1 MTNALKVQKLAIT
14 AFIAVVMAFLFL
26 NLFTVQAHAAGLLDE
41 TIDTAHEFS
50 RYPIDNYQLD
60 FYVDSSW
67 DWLPWNWLDG
77 IGKTAQYAIYL
88 FTNFLWTLNLYIS
101 NAVGYLIQQAYDLDF
116 ISSAASEIG
125 KNIQL
130 IAGVSA
136 SGFDSTGL
144 FPGMMA
150 IVTLLVG
157 VYCTYVGLVKR
168 ETTKAFH
175 AALNF
180 AVVFVV
186 SVGLIAY
193 APSAITGVNE
203 FSSDISNG
211 IVDVS
216 AKILAPD
223 TAGENTGVTA
233 IIQSSSASVGIL
245 QALSTTGAITYSAA
259 IPIILGQNIGTCI
272 TAFLSSV
279 GGSKNARRTAMVHFY
294 FNLIGS
300 ILFLIGI
307 YAIQYTVGFS
317 FWDNAIDKGGIANFH
332 TLFNLTCTVLFLPFT
347 GLLVKL
353 ATASVPAEETQEDPL
368 AKLEPRFLT
377 TPSLAL
383 DQAQR
388 CIADMG
394 DTAKQNFHLATDP
407 LFGGA
412 AANEEIF
419 HEHEAFLDRAEVEIG
434 RYLTTIHNIRSV
446 DQRRQMAEMMHS
458 LSDFEKIGDYAQNI
472 FERADEFREAGLS
485 FSPSAM
491 QELRTMCEAVA
502 EVLDMTVDG
511 YDNQAVS
518 TARMV
523 EPLEEVV
530 DTMKERL
537 KSRHIE
543 RLGRNECTMQTGIH
557 FLDIVHDLEKISD
570 HCSNI
575 AIYTI
580 QLAEGA
586 AEFDTHAYVKQAYKE
601 TPQFAEKLKFYQ
613 NKYLT
618 KIDEVEAME

>member
-1 MTNALKVQKLAIT
+1 
-14 AFIAVVMAFLFL
+14 
-26 NLFTVQAHAAGLLDE
+26 
-41 TIDTAHEFS
+41 
-50 RYPIDNYQLD
+50 
-60 FYVDSSW
+60 
-67 DWLPWNWLDG
+67 
-77 IGKTAQYAIYL
+77 
-88 FTNFLWTLNLYIS
+88 
-101 NAVGYLIQQAYDLDF
+101 
-116 ISSAASEIG
+116 
-125 KNIQL
+125 
-130 IAGVSA
+130 
-136 SGFDSTGL
+136 
-144 FPGMMA
+144 
-150 IVTLLVG
+150 
-157 VYCTYVGLVKR
+157 
-168 ETTKAFH
+168 
-175 AALNF
+175 
-180 AVVFVV
+180 
-186 SVGLIAY
+186 
-193 APSAITGVNE
+193 
-203 FSSDISNG
+203 
-211 IVDVS
+211 
-216 AKILAPD
+216 
-223 TAGENTGVTA
+223 
-233 IIQSSSASVGIL
+233 
-245 QALSTTGAITYSAA
+245 
-259 IPIILGQNIGTCI
+259 
-272 TAFLSSV
+272 
-279 GGSKNARRTAMVHFY
+279 
-294 FNLIGS
+294 
-300 ILFLIGI
+300 
-307 YAIQYTVGFS
+307 
-317 FWDNAIDKGGIANFH
+317 
-332 TLFNLTCTVLFLPFT
+332 
-347 GLLVKL
+347 
-353 ATASVPAEETQEDPL
+353 
-368 AKLEPRFLT
+368 
-377 TPSLAL
+377 
-383 DQAQR
+383 
-388 CIADMG
+388 MG

-407 LFGGA
+407 LFGSA

-613 NKYLT
+613 DKYLT